1 MERFFLVFG
10 GSMKLKKIAT
20 AITIALSM
28 STAYAVE
35 SDSTNANKNI
45 ENDKTES
52 IVVIGT
58 RSAPRSVADSSVP
71 IDIIKADELSRN
83 GFGDISSVLSNVVP
97 SYNVNTQSINDAAT
111 MVRPANL
118 RGLPSD
124 NTLVLVNGKR
134 RHRASV
140 ITWTTGGVNNGA
152 HGPDISVIPAIA
164 LKQVE
169 VLRDGAAAQYG
180 SDAIAGVI
188 NFQLKDDS
196 EGGSFQY
203 QRGEYYKGDGES
215 NLLAGN
221 IGLPFTD
228 AGFANLSFEV
238 SDNKPTNRSVQRAD
252 AQALVD
258 AGNTDVANPAQI
270 WGNPEVKNNFKLFGN
285 IGLDLG
291 NDKEFY
297 LFGNWAEKEVIGS
310 FYFRNPNNRGGVY
323 GGPNNTLLVGDL
335 TPDDGVTCPVV
346 NIIDNAPDP
355 TALQSIINDPNC
367 FSHYENIPG
376 GFTPHFGGE
385 VVDTAIAIGTK
396 GEFDNGLYYDLS
408 ASVGRHASKFAIT
421 NTLNSAMGPD
431 SPRDFSPG
439 QYIELDTSYTLD
451 LSYPLTVNWLDDDI
465 NVAGGLEYREESFE
479 IKAGDVASYS
489 LGDTTLSLPLYKQGF
504 NVGSN
509 GFPGF
514 KPEHAGE
521 FERSNV
527 AAYIDVEAYLTENF
541 RLGAAARYE
550 DFSDFGST
558 SIAKLTMHWEA
569 HDNISFRGSLGTGF
583 RAPTVGQSNAS
594 NVSTSLNQDGLLVD
608 QATLSPT
615 NPISLLKGGKQ
626 LAAED
631 STNYALGIVMQF
643 DELFIT
649 VDYFN
654 VEVED
659 RITLSK
665 DFKVT
670 DDDVE
675 FLESIGILDASSF
688 DSVKYF
694 TNDFDTTTQGVDVVA
709 SYSMDMFG
717 GETNYNLAYNWTDTS
732 IDNWNEE
739 FVSETVV
746 RQMEDG
752 LPAHKG
758 TLTIQHTNGDIN
770 GFVRFVY
777 FGEHYEAHAEV
788 GDWPIDID
796 SAVTVDAELSYA
808 ATEQL
813 SFSVGAQN
821 LFDKYPNKNPYAD
834 NLGAQYPV
842 TSVMGFS
849 GGYYYF
855 RALYSF

>member
-1 MERFFLVFG
+1 
-10 GSMKLKKIAT
+10 MKRTK
-20 AITIALSM
+20 ITIAITLALSVNTSYSAENTAT
-28 STAYAVE
+28 STEVLNE
-35 SDSTNANKNI
+35 QQI
-45 ENDKTES
+45 EN

-58 RSAPRSVADSSVP
+58 RSSPRSIADSSVP
-71 IDIIKADELSRN
+71 IDIINADELSKN
-83 GFGDISSVLSNVVP
+83 GLSDISAVLSNVVP
-97 SYNVNTQSINDAAT
+97 SYNVNAQSINDAAT

-140 ITWTTGGVNNGA
+140 ITWTTGGVNNGS

-188 NFQLKDDS
+188 NFQLKDND

-203 QRGEYYKGDGES
+203 QGGEYYEGDGES
-215 NLLAGN
+215 NLLSGN
-221 IGLPFTD
+221 FGLPLTES
-228 AGFANLSFEV
+228 GFANFSFEV
-238 SDNKPTNRSVQRAD
+238 SESKATSRSVQRTD
-252 AQALVD
+252 AQVLID
-258 AGNTDVANPAQI
+258 SGNNDVASPAQV

-291 NDKEFY
+291 NSKEFY
-297 LFGNWAEKEVIGS
+297 LFGNWAEKEVIGG

-335 TPDDGVTCPVV
+335 TPDDGIACPVV
-346 NIIDNAPDP
+346 NIVNNAPDP
-355 TALQSIINDPNC
+355 AALKLINNDPSC

-376 GFTPHFGGE
+376 GFTPHFGGK
-385 VVDTAIAIGTK
+385 VIDTAIAIGTK
-396 GEFDNGLYYDLS
+396 GELDSGILYDLS
-408 ASVGRHASKFAIT
+408 ASIGRHAAKFAIT
-421 NTLNSAMGPD
+421 DTLNAAMGPD

-439 QYIELDTSYTLD
+439 QYIEIDTSYTLD
-451 LSYPLTVNWLDDDI
+451 LSYPLSVSWLNDEI
-465 NVAGGLEYREESFE
+465 NVAGGVEYREESFE
-479 IKAGDVASYS
+479 IKAGDTASYS

-521 FERSNV
+521 FERSNI
-527 AAYIDVEAYLTENF
+527 AAYVDIETYLTDSL
-541 RLGAAARYE
+541 RVGAAARYE
-550 DFSDFGST
+550 NFSDFGST
-558 SIAKLTMHWEA
+558 SNAKLTMHWGIN
-569 HDNISFRGSLGTGF
+569 DNLSLRGSLGTGF

-594 NVSTSLNQDGLLVD
+594 NVSTSLNQEGLLVD

-615 NPISLLKGGKQ
+615 NPISLLKGSKQ
-626 LAAED
+626 LDPED
-631 STNYALGIVMQF
+631 STNYAAGIIMQF

-649 VDYFN
+649 LDYFH
-654 VEVED
+654 VEVND
-659 RITLSK
+659 RITLSR

-670 DDDVE
+670 NEDIIA
-675 FLESIGILDASSF
+675 LEALGVLDASSF

-694 TNDFDTTTQGVDVVA
+694 TNDFDTTTQGIDVVA
-709 SYSMDMFG
+709 NYKMDIFG
-717 GETNYNLAYNWTDTS
+717 GETKYSLAFNWTDTN
-732 IDNWNEE
+732 IDDWSEE
-739 FVSETVV
+739 LVSETVV

-752 LPAHKG
+752 LPDQKA
-758 TLTIQHTNGDIN
+758 TFTAQHTNGDIS
-770 GFVRFVY
+770 GFIRLVY
-777 FGEHYEAHAEV
+777 FGGHYEAHAEV

-796 SAVTVDAELSYA
+796 SAVTIDAELSYA
-808 ATEQL
+808 ATAAL
-813 SFSVGAQN
+813 TFAVGAQN

-834 NLGAQYPV
+834 ILGAEYPV
-842 TSVMGFS
+842 TAVMGFS
-849 GGYYYF
+849 GGYYYLKAQYNF
-855 RALYSF
+855 

>member
-1 MERFFLVFG
+1 
-10 GSMKLKKIAT
+10 MKITKT
-20 AITIALSM
+20 TIAIIL
-28 STAYAVE
+28 ALG
-35 SDSTNANKNI
+35 TNVGFAAENI
-45 ENDKTES
+45 ASLRETKAQNMES

-71 IDIIKADELSRN
+71 IDIIKADELARN
-83 GFGDISSVLSNVVP
+83 GFSDISSVLSNVVP

-124 NTLVLVNGKR
+124 NTLILVNGKR

-152 HGPDISVIPAIA
+152 HGPDISVIPTIA

-221 IGLPFTD
+221 FGLPFTD
-228 AGFANLSFEV
+228 AGFANFSFEI
-238 SDNKPTNRSVQRAD
+238 SDNKPTNRSIQRAD
-252 AQALVD
+252 AQALIDV
-258 AGNTDVANPAQI
+258 GNTDVANPAQV

-285 IGLDLG
+285 IGLNLG

-323 GGPNNTLLVGDL
+323 GGSNNTLLVGDL
-335 TPDDGVTCPVV
+335 TPDDGIACPDVT
-346 NIIDNAPDP
+346 IINDAPDP
-355 TALQSIINDPNC
+355 TALQEIVNDPNC

-376 GFTPHFGGE
+376 GFTPRFGGK

-396 GEFDNGLYYDLS
+396 GEFDNGVYYDLS

-421 NTLNSAMGPD
+421 NTLNSAMGPN
-431 SPRDFSPG
+431 SPRDFNPG

-451 LSYPLTVNWLDDDI
+451 LSYPLTVSWLDDDV
-465 NVAGGLEYREESFE
+465 NVAGGVEYREESFE
-479 IKAGDVASYS
+479 IKSGDVASYS
-489 LGDTTLSLPLYKQGF
+489 LGDITLSLPLYKQGF

-521 FERSNV
+521 FERSNI
-527 AAYIDVEAYLTENF
+527 AAYVDVEAYLSENF

-558 SIAKLTMHWEA
+558 SNAKLTMHWEVN
-569 HDNISFRGSLGTGF
+569 DNFSFRGSVGTGF

-594 NVSTSLNQDGLLVD
+594 NVSTSLNQKGLLVD

-626 LAAED
+626 LAPED
-631 STNYALGIVMQF
+631 STNYAVGVVMQF

-654 VEVED
+654 IEVEE

-665 DFKVT
+665 DFKLT
-670 DDDVE
+670 DDNIE

-694 TNDFDTTTQGVDVVA
+694 TNDFDTTTQGIDVVA
-709 SYSMDMFG
+709 SYRMDMYG
-717 GETNYNLAYNWTDTS
+717 GETNYNLAYNWTETS
-732 IDNWNEE
+732 INNWNDE

-752 LPAHKG
+752 LPDHKG
-758 TLTIQHTNGDIN
+758 TFTVQHTNGNIN
-770 GFVRFVY
+770 CFVRFVY
-777 FGEHYEAHAEV
+777 FGGHYEAHAEV

-813 SFSVGAQN
+813 TFSVGAQN
-821 LFDKYPNKNPYAD
+821 LFDKYPNKNPFAEK
-834 NLGAQYPV
+834 LGAQYPV
-842 TSVMGFS
+842 TAVMGFS
-849 GGYYYF
+849 GGYYYLK
-855 RALYSF
+855 ALYSF

>member
-1 MERFFLVFG
+1 
-10 GSMKLKKIAT
+10 MKLAK
-20 AITIALSM
+20 ITIAITLALNINTS
-28 STAYAVE
+28 YAADVNKLVE
-35 SDSTNANKNI
+35 KDKKNEI
-45 ENDKTES
+45 EN

-71 IDIIKADELSRN
+71 IDIIDNDELMKS
-83 GFGDISSVLSNVVP
+83 GFGDISSVLTNIVP

-111 MVRPANL
+111 LVRPANL

-196 EGGSFQY
+196 EGGVLQFQT
-203 QRGEYYKGDGES
+203 GEYYEGDGQS
-215 NLLAGN
+215 NLVAGN
-221 IGLPFTD
+221 IGLPFTED
-228 AGFANLSFEV
+228 GFVNLSFELSE
-238 SDNKPTNRSVQRAD
+238 SDATDRSVQRAD
-252 AQALVD
+252 AQGLID
-258 AGNTDVANPAQI
+258 AGNSYVANPVQV
-270 WGNPEVKNNFKLFGN
+270 WGNPETKNNFKLFAN

-297 LFGNWAEKEVIGS
+297 LFGNWAEKEVVGS

-335 TPDDGVTCPVV
+335 MPDDGISCPTV
-346 NIIDNAPDP
+346 NIVNNAPDP
-355 TALQSIINDPNC
+355 SGLQSIIDDPNC

-376 GFTPHFGGE
+376 GFTPHFGGK

-396 GEFDNGLYYDLS
+396 GELDSGILYDLS
-408 ASVGRHASKFAIT
+408 ASIGRHASNFAIT
-421 NTLNSAMGPD
+421 DTLNSAMGPD

-451 LSYPLTVNWLDDDI
+451 LSYPLSVGWSDDEVNI
-465 NVAGGLEYREESFE
+465 AGGLEYREESFE
-479 IKAGDVASYS
+479 IKSGDPASYS

-514 KPEHAGE
+514 KPEHAGL
-521 FERSNV
+521 FERSNI
-527 AAYIDVEAYLTENF
+527 AAYVDIEAYLSDDI
-541 RLGAAARYE
+541 RIGVAARYE
-550 DFSDFGST
+550 DFSDFGAT
-558 SIAKLTMHWEA
+558 TNAKVSLHWKTT
-569 HDNISFRGSLGTGF
+569 DNLSLRGSIGTGF

-594 NVSTSLNQDGLLVD
+594 NVSTSLNQEGNLVD
-608 QATLSPT
+608 QATLAPT
-615 NPISLLKGGKQ
+615 NAIALLKGGKQ
-626 LAAED
+626 LEAED
-631 STNYALGIVMQF
+631 STSFAFGAVFQF
-643 DELFIT
+643 DELFVT

-654 VEVED
+654 IEVKD

-670 DDDVE
+670 DSDVAS
-675 FLESIGILDASSF
+675 LEAIGILDASSF

-694 TNDFDTTTQGVDVVA
+694 TNDFDTTTKGIDVVA
-709 SYSMDMFG
+709 NYQVAMFG
-717 GETNYNLAYNWTDTS
+717 GDTKYSLAYNWTDTS
-732 IDNWNEE
+732 IDNWNQEY
-739 FVSETVV
+739 VSETVV
-746 RQMEDG
+746 KQMEDG
-752 LPAHKG
+752 LPDQKA
-758 TLTIQHTNGDIN
+758 TFTINHMNGDFDA
-770 GFVRFVY
+770 FVRFVY

-796 SAVTVDAELSYA
+796 AALTVDAELSYA
-808 ATEQL
+808 VSDNMQVSL
-813 SFSVGAQN
+813 GAQN
-821 LFDKYPNKNPYAD
+821 IFDKYPNKNPYAD
-834 NLGAQYPV
+834 ILGAKYPV
-842 TSVMGFS
+842 TAVMGFG
-849 GGYYYF
+849 GGYYYL
-855 RALYSF
+855 RASYRF

>member
-1 MERFFLVFG
+1 M
-10 GSMKLKKIAT
+10 KIAKT
-20 AITIALSM
+20 TMAVALALGFNNSF
-28 STAYAVE
+28 AA
-35 SDSTNANKNI
+35 
-45 ENDKTES
+45 ENDVAAAKNNEKETET

-58 RSAPRSVADSSVP
+58 RSSPRSVADSSVP
-71 IDIIKADELSRN
+71 IDIIESKELARN
-83 GFGDISSVLSNVVP
+83 GLGDISSVLSNVVP

-196 EGGSFQY
+196 EGGSFQL
-203 QRGEYYKGDGES
+203 QKGQYYEGDGES

-221 IGLPFTD
+221 FGLPLTED
-228 AGFANLSFEV
+228 GFANFSFEV
-238 SDNKPTNRSVQRAD
+238 SDNKPTSRSVQRED
-252 AQALVD
+252 AQALID
-258 AGNTDVANPAQI
+258 AGNTNVATPAQV
-270 WGNPEVKNNFKLFGN
+270 WGNPEIKNNFKLFGN

-297 LFGNWAEKEVIGS
+297 LFGNWAEKEVVGG

-323 GGPNNTLLVGDL
+323 GGPDNTLLVGDL
-335 TPDDGVTCPVV
+335 TPDDGIACPVV
-346 NIIDNAPDP
+346 NIINDAPDP
-355 TALQSIINDPNC
+355 TALAQIKADPNC

-376 GFTPHFGGE
+376 GFTPHFGGK
-385 VVDTAIAIGTK
+385 VVDTAIAIGTR
-396 GEFDNGLYYDLS
+396 GELESGLLYDLS
-408 ASVGRHASKFAIT
+408 ASVGRHASKFSIT
-421 NTLNSAMGPD
+421 DTLNAAMGPD

-439 QYIELDTSYTLD
+439 QYIEIDTSYTLD
-451 LSYPLTVNWLDDDI
+451 LSYPLTVGWLEDDI

-527 AAYIDVEAYLTENF
+527 AAYIDIEAYLTDNL
-541 RLGAAARYE
+541 RIGTAIRYE
-550 DFSDFGST
+550 DFSDFGTTTNS
-558 SIAKLTMHWEA
+558 KLTAHWQA
-569 HDNISFRGSLGTGF
+569 NDNVALRGSVGTGF

-594 NVSTSLNQDGLLVD
+594 NVSTSLNQAGLLVD

-615 NPISLLKGGKQ
+615 NLISVRKGGKS
-626 LAAED
+626 LDPED
-631 STNYALGIVMQF
+631 STNYAFGAVFQF
-643 DELFIT
+643 DELFFTI
-649 VDYFN
+649 DYFN
-654 VEVED
+654 VKVKD

-670 DDDVE
+670 EEDVTA
-675 FLESIGILDASSF
+675 LEALGVLDASSF

-694 TNDFDTTTQGVDVVA
+694 TNDFDTTTKGVDVVA
-709 SYSMDMFG
+709 NYSADMFG
-717 GETNYNLAYNWTDTS
+717 GETRYSLAYNWTDTS
-732 IDNWNEE
+732 IDNWNED

-746 RQMEDG
+746 KQMEDG
-752 LPAHKG
+752 LPDHKG
-758 TLTIQHTNGDIN
+758 TITVQHTNGDID
-770 GFVRFVY
+770 GFIRMVY
-777 FGEHYEAHAEV
+777 FGGHYEAHAEV

-796 SAVTVDAELSYA
+796 SAITVDAEISYA
-808 ATEQL
+808 ATQAL
-813 SFSVGAQN
+813 TFSLGAQN
-821 LFDKYPNKNPYAD
+821 IFDNYPNKNPYAD
-834 NLGAQYPV
+834 ILGAEYPV
-842 TSVMGFS
+842 TAVMGFS
-849 GGYYYF
+849 GGYYYLK
-855 RALYSF
+855 AQYSF

>member
-1 MERFFLVFG
+1 M
-10 GSMKLKKIAT
+10 
-20 AITIALSM
+20 AITLALSANV
-28 STAYAVE
+28 SYA
-35 SDSTNANKNI
+35 A
-45 ENDKTES
+45 ENSAPELEEDKTES

-71 IDIIKADELSRN
+71 IDIINADELSRS
-83 GFGDISSVLSNVVP
+83 GLSDISSVLTNIVP

-140 ITWTTGGVNNGA
+140 ITWTTGGVNNGS
-152 HGPDISVIPAIA
+152 HGPDISVIPSIA

-203 QRGEYYKGDGES
+203 QRGQYYKGDGES
-215 NLLAGN
+215 NTFAANL
-221 IGLPFTD
+221 GLPLTD
-228 AGFANLSFEV
+228 AGFANFSVELNES
-238 SDNKPTNRSVQRAD
+238 KPTDRSVQRGD
-252 AQALVD
+252 AQGLVD
-258 AGNTDVANPAQI
+258 AGNTHVNSPAQV
-270 WGNPEVKNNFKLFGN
+270 WGNPEIKNNFKLFSN

-291 NDKEFY
+291 NDKEVYMFA
-297 LFGNWAEKEVIGS
+297 NWAEKEVVGS

-335 TPDDGVTCPVV
+335 TPDDGIGCPVV
-346 NIIDNAPDP
+346 NIVNNAPDP
-355 TALQSIINDPNC
+355 VALSAIQNDPNC

-376 GFTPHFGGE
+376 GFTPNFGGK
-385 VVDTAIAIGTK
+385 VTDTAIAVGTK
-396 GEFDNGLYYDLS
+396 GELNNGILYDLS

-421 NTLNSAMGPD
+421 NTLNAAMGPD
-431 SPRDFSPG
+431 SPRDFNPG
-439 QYIELDTSYTLD
+439 EYIEIDTSYTLD
-451 LSYPLTVNWLDDDI
+451 LAYPLAVNWLDDDI
-465 NVAGGLEYREESFE
+465 NIAGGVEYREESFE
-479 IKAGDVASYS
+479 IKAGDPASYS

-514 KPEHAGE
+514 KPEHSGE
-521 FERSNV
+521 FSRSNV
-527 AAYIDVEAYLTENF
+527 SAYIDIEAYLTDTF
-541 RLGAAARYE
+541 RVGTAVRYE

-558 SIAKLTMHWEA
+558 SNAKLTMHWETN
-569 HDNISFRGSLGTGF
+569 DNLSLRGSIGTGF

-594 NVSTSLNQDGLLVD
+594 NVSTSLSQEGVLVD
-608 QATLSPT
+608 QATLSPL
-615 NPISLLKGGKQ
+615 NPISVLKGGKQ
-626 LAAED
+626 LAPED
-631 STNYALGIVMQF
+631 STNYAFGAVLQF

-654 VEVED
+654 VEVKD

-670 DDDVE
+670 DADVLA
-675 FLESIGILDASSF
+675 LETLGILDASSY

-694 TNDFDTTTQGVDVVA
+694 TNDFDTTTQGIDVVA
-709 SYSMDMFG
+709 NYKVDMLG
-717 GETNYNLAYNWTDTS
+717 GETNYSFAYNWTDTS
-732 IDNWNEE
+732 IDNWNNE

-752 LPAHKG
+752 LPDHKG
-758 TLTIQHTNGDIN
+758 TFTLQHTNNDLD
-770 GFVRFVY
+770 GFVRVNY
-777 FGEHYEAHAEV
+777 FGGHYEAHAEV

-796 SAVTVDAELSYA
+796 SAITVDAEISYA

-813 SFSVGAQN
+813 VLSLGAQN
-821 LFDKYPNKNPYAD
+821 IFDQYPNKNPYAES
-834 NLGAQYPV
+834 LGAKYPV

-849 GGYYYF
+849 GGYYYLKAQYKF
-855 RALYSF
+855 

>member
-1 MERFFLVFG
+1 
-10 GSMKLKKIAT
+10 MKLAK
-20 AITIALSM
+20 ITIAVTLALSINT
-28 STAYAVE
+28 SYAAE
-35 SDSTNANKNI
+35 TNGSVKKDEKNEI
-45 ENDKTES
+45 EK

-71 IDIIKADELSRN
+71 IDIIGNDELSKS
-83 GFGDISSVLSNVVP
+83 GMGDVSSVLTNIVP

-118 RGLPSD
+118 RGLPAD

-164 LKQVE
+164 LKQIE

-188 NFQLKDDS
+188 NFQLKDNS

-203 QRGEYYKGDGES
+203 QRGQYYKGDGQS
-215 NLLAGN
+215 DLFSGN
-221 IGLPFTD
+221 VGLPFTED
-228 AGFANLSFEV
+228 GFVNLSFEL
-238 SDNKPTNRSVQRAD
+238 SESEATDRSVQRQD
-252 AQALVD
+252 AQDLID
-258 AGNTDVANPAQI
+258 AGNGYVENPAQV
-270 WGNPEVKNNFKLFGN
+270 WGNPEVKNNFKLFAN

-297 LFGNWAEKEVIGS
+297 MFGNWAEKEVIGS

-323 GGPNNTLLVGDL
+323 GGANNTLLVGDL
-335 TPDDGVTCPVV
+335 TPDDGINCPIV
-346 NIIDNAPDP
+346 NIVDNTPDP
-355 TALQSIINDPNC
+355 TALQAIIDDPNC

-376 GFTPHFGGE
+376 GFTPNFGGK

-396 GEFDNGLYYDLS
+396 GELENGVLYDLS
-408 ASVGRHASKFAIT
+408 ASFGRHASTFEIT
-421 NTLNSAMGPD
+421 NTLNAAMGPD

-439 QYIELDTSYTLD
+439 QYIEQDTSYTLD
-451 LSYPLTVNWLDDDI
+451 LSYPLSVGWSDDDVNI
-465 NVAGGLEYREESFE
+465 AGGLEYREESFE
-479 IKAGDVASYS
+479 IKAGDPASYS

-521 FERSNV
+521 FERSNI
-527 AAYIDVEAYLTENF
+527 AAYLDVEAYFSDNV
-541 RLGAAARYE
+541 RVGAAARYE

-558 SIAKLTMHWEA
+558 TNAKLSLHWQTT
-569 HDNISFRGSLGTGF
+569 DNLSLRGSVGTGF

-594 NVSTSLNQDGLLVD
+594 NVSTSLNQAGKLVD

-631 STNYALGIVMQF
+631 STSYAFGAVMQF

-649 VDYFN
+649 IDYFN
-654 VEVED
+654 IEVKD

-670 DDDVE
+670 DEDVE

-694 TNDFDTTTQGVDVVA
+694 TNDFDTTTKGVDVVA
-709 SYSMDMFG
+709 NYQMSMFG
-717 GETNYNLAYNWTDTS
+717 GDTKYSLAYNWTDTS
-732 IDNWNEE
+732 IENWNQEY
-739 FVSETVV
+739 VSETVV
-746 RQMEDG
+746 KQMEDG
-752 LPAHKG
+752 LPDHKG
-758 TLTIQHTNGDIN
+758 TFTINHVNGDFD

-777 FGEHYEAHAEV
+777 FGEHFEAHAEV

-796 SAVTVDAELSYA
+796 AALTVDAELSYA
-808 ATEQL
+808 VSDNMVVSL
-813 SFSVGAQN
+813 GAQN
-821 LFDKYPNKNPYAD
+821 IFDKYPNKNPYAD
-834 NLGAQYPV
+834 ILGAKYPV

-849 GGYYYF
+849 GGYYYL
-855 RALYSF
+855 RAKYQF

>member
-1 MERFFLVFG
+1 
-10 GSMKLKKIAT
+10 MKLAKITMAVTLALT
-20 AITIALSM
+20 ANIGY
-28 STAYAVE
+28 TAETESSVE
-35 SDSTNANKNI
+35 KDNSEI
-45 ENDKTES
+45 EN

-71 IDIIKADELSRN
+71 IDIIDDDELMKS
-83 GFGDISSVLSNVVP
+83 GFGDISSVLTNIVP

-111 MVRPANL
+111 LVRPANL

-196 EGGSFQY
+196 EGGVLQFQT
-203 QRGEYYKGDGES
+203 GEYYEGDGQS
-215 NLLAGN
+215 NLVAGN
-221 IGLPFTD
+221 IGLPFTED
-228 AGFANLSFEV
+228 GFVNLSFELSE
-238 SDNKPTNRSVQRAD
+238 SDATDRSVQRAD
-252 AQALVD
+252 AQGLID
-258 AGNTDVANPAQI
+258 AGNSYVANPVQV
-270 WGNPEVKNNFKLFGN
+270 WGNPETKNNFKLFAN

-297 LFGNWAEKEVIGS
+297 LFGNWAEKEVVGS

-335 TPDDGVTCPVV
+335 TPDDGISCPTV
-346 NIIDNAPDP
+346 NIVNNAPDP
-355 TALQSIINDPNC
+355 SGLQSIIDDPNC

-376 GFTPHFGGE
+376 GFTPHFGGK

-396 GEFDNGLYYDLS
+396 GELDSGILYDLS
-408 ASVGRHASKFAIT
+408 ASIGRHASNFAIT
-421 NTLNSAMGPD
+421 DTLNSAMGPD

-451 LSYPLTVNWLDDDI
+451 LSYPLSVGWSDDEVNI
-465 NVAGGLEYREESFE
+465 AGGLEYREESFE
-479 IKAGDVASYS
+479 IKSGDPASYS

-514 KPEHAGE
+514 KPEHAGL
-521 FERSNV
+521 FERSNI
-527 AAYIDVEAYLTENF
+527 AAYVDIEAYLSDDI
-541 RLGAAARYE
+541 RIGVAARYE
-550 DFSDFGST
+550 DFSDFGAT
-558 SIAKLTMHWEA
+558 TNAKVSLHWKTT
-569 HDNISFRGSLGTGF
+569 DNLSLRGSIGTGF

-594 NVSTSLNQDGLLVD
+594 NVSTSLNQEGNLVD
-608 QATLSPT
+608 QATLAPT
-615 NPISLLKGGKQ
+615 NAIALLKGGKQ
-626 LAAED
+626 LEAED
-631 STNYALGIVMQF
+631 STSFAFGAVFQF
-643 DELFIT
+643 DELFVT

-654 VEVED
+654 IEVKD

-670 DDDVE
+670 DSDVAS
-675 FLESIGILDASSF
+675 LEAIGILDASSF

-694 TNDFDTTTQGVDVVA
+694 TNDFDTTTKGIDVVA
-709 SYSMDMFG
+709 NYQVAMFG
-717 GETNYNLAYNWTDTS
+717 GDTKYSLAYNWTDTS
-732 IDNWNEE
+732 IDNWNQEY
-739 FVSETVV
+739 VSETVV
-746 RQMEDG
+746 KQMEDG
-752 LPAHKG
+752 LPDQKA
-758 TLTIQHTNGDIN
+758 TFTINHMNGDFDA
-770 GFVRFVY
+770 FVRFVY

-796 SAVTVDAELSYA
+796 AALTVDAELSYA
-808 ATEQL
+808 VSDNMQVSL
-813 SFSVGAQN
+813 GAQN
-821 LFDKYPNKNPYAD
+821 IFDKYPNKNPYAD
-834 NLGAQYPV
+834 ILGAKYPV
-842 TSVMGFS
+842 TAVMGFG
-849 GGYYYF
+849 GGYYYL
-855 RALYSF
+855 RASYRF

>member
-1 MERFFLVFG
+1 M
-10 GSMKLKKIAT
+10 MKLAKITMAVSLALT
-20 AITIALSM
+20 ANIGY
-28 STAYAVE
+28 TA
-35 SDSTNANKNI
+35 DSQPSV
-45 ENDKTES
+45 ENDKSEVEN

-71 IDIIKADELSRN
+71 IDIIDNDELEKS
-83 GFGDISSVLSNVVP
+83 GFGDISSVLTNIVP

-111 MVRPANL
+111 LVRPANL

-196 EGGSFQY
+196 EGGALQFQT
-203 QRGEYYKGDGES
+203 GEYYEGDGQR
-215 NLLAGN
+215 NMFAGN
-221 IGLPFTD
+221 LGLPFTED
-228 AGFANLSFEV
+228 GFVNLSFELSE
-238 SDNKPTNRSVQRAD
+238 SDATDRSVQRAD
-252 AQALVD
+252 AQGLID
-258 AGNTDVANPAQI
+258 AGNNSVAEPVQV
-270 WGNPEVKNNFKLFGN
+270 WGSPETKNNFKLFAN

-297 LFGNWAEKEVIGS
+297 LFSNWAEKEVIGG

-335 TPDDGVTCPVV
+335 TPDDGISCPTV
-346 NIIDNAPDP
+346 NIVNNVPDP
-355 TALQSIINDPNC
+355 SGLQSVINDPNC

-376 GFTPHFGGE
+376 GFTPHFGGK
-385 VVDTAIAIGTK
+385 VVDTALAIGTK
-396 GEFDNGLYYDLS
+396 GELESGILYDLS
-408 ASVGRHASKFAIT
+408 ASIGRHSSDFAIT
-421 NTLNSAMGPD
+421 DTLNSAMGPD

-451 LSYPLTVNWLDDDI
+451 LAYPLSVAWSDEEVNI
-465 NVAGGLEYREESFE
+465 AGGFEYREESFE
-479 IKAGDVASYS
+479 IKSGDPASYS

-514 KPEHAGE
+514 KPEHAGV
-521 FERSNV
+521 FERSNI
-527 AAYIDVEAYLTENF
+527 AAYVDVEAYLNEDV
-541 RLGAAARYE
+541 RVGVAARYE
-550 DFSDFGST
+550 DFSDFGT
-558 SIAKLTMHWEA
+558 TTNAKLSLHWKTT
-569 HDNISFRGSLGTGF
+569 DNLALRGSVGTGF

-594 NVSTSLNQDGLLVD
+594 NVSTSLNQQGKLVD
-608 QATLSPT
+608 QATLAPT
-615 NPISLLKGGKQ
+615 NTIALLKGGKQ
-626 LAAED
+626 LEAED
-631 STNYALGIVMQF
+631 STSFAFGAVWQF
-643 DELFIT
+643 EELFVT

-654 VEVED
+654 IEVKD

-670 DDDVE
+670 DSDVAS
-675 FLESIGILDASSF
+675 LEAIGILDASSF

-694 TNDFDTTTQGVDVVA
+694 TNDFDTTTKGIDIVA
-709 SYSMDMFG
+709 NYQVAMFG
-717 GETNYNLAYNWTDTS
+717 GDTKYSLAYNWTDTS
-732 IDNWNEE
+732 IENWNQEY
-739 FVSETVV
+739 VSETVV
-746 RQMEDG
+746 KQMEDG
-752 LPAHKG
+752 LPDQKA
-758 TLTIQHTNGDIN
+758 TFTINHINGDFDA
-770 GFVRFVY
+770 FVRFVY
-777 FGEHYEAHAEV
+777 FGDHYEAHAEV

-796 SAVTVDAELSYA
+796 SALTVDAELSYA
-808 ATEQL
+808 VSDNMQVSL
-813 SFSVGAQN
+813 GAQN
-821 LFDKYPNKNPYAD
+821 IFDKYPNKNPYAD
-834 NLGAQYPV
+834 ILGAKYPV
-842 TSVMGFS
+842 TAVMGFG
-849 GGYYYF
+849 GGYYYL
-855 RALYSF
+855 RASYNF

>member
-1 MERFFLVFG
+1 
-10 GSMKLKKIAT
+10 MKLTKITMAVT
-20 AITIALSM
+20 LALSINA
-28 STAYAVE
+28 SYAAETKTATVKEKNDDVE
-35 SDSTNANKNI
+35 N
-45 ENDKTES
+45 

-71 IDIIKADELSRN
+71 IDIIDNEELSKN
-83 GFGDISSVLSNVVP
+83 GMGDISSVLSNVVP

-152 HGPDISVIPAIA
+152 HGPDISVIPSIA

-188 NFQLKDDS
+188 NFQLKDDN
-196 EGGSFQY
+196 EGGSLQY
-203 QRGEYYKGDGES
+203 QTGKYYQGDGQS
-215 NLLAGN
+215 NLMAGN
-221 IGLPFTD
+221 IGLPFTEQ
-228 AGFANLSFEV
+228 GFVNLSFEV
-238 SDNKPTNRSVQRAD
+238 SENEATDRSVQRAD
-252 AQALVD
+252 AQALID
-258 AGNTDVANPAQI
+258 AGNTDVASPAQI
-270 WGNPEVKNNFKLFGN
+270 WGNPEVKNNFKLFAN

-291 NDKEFY
+291 NEKEFY
-297 LFGNWAEKEVIGS
+297 MFGNWAEKEVIGG
-310 FYFRNPNNRGGVY
+310 FYFRNPNTRGGVY

-335 TPDDGVTCPVV
+335 TPDDGISCPIV
-346 NIIDNAPDP
+346 NIVNNVPDP
-355 TALQSIINDPNC
+355 AALQAIREDANC

-376 GFTPHFGGE
+376 GFTPNFGGK

-396 GEFDNGLYYDLS
+396 GELDNGILYDLS
-408 ASVGRHASKFAIT
+408 ASYGRHGSTFAIT
-421 NTLNSAMGPD
+421 NTINAAMGPD

-439 QYIELDTSYTLD
+439 QYIEQDTSYTLD
-451 LSYPLTVNWLDDDI
+451 LSYPLSVDWSDDDVNI
-465 NVAGGLEYREESFE
+465 AGGLEYREEAFE
-479 IKAGDVASYS
+479 IKSGDPASYS
-489 LGDTTLSLPLYKQGF
+489 LGDTTLSVPLYKQGF

-521 FERSNV
+521 FERSNI
-527 AAYIDVEAYLTENF
+527 AAYIDMEAYLADNF
-541 RLGAAARYE
+541 RLGAAVRYE

-558 SIAKLTMHWEA
+558 TNAKLSAHWQTTE
-569 HDNISFRGSLGTGF
+569 NLSLRGSVGTGF

-594 NVSTSLNQDGLLVD
+594 NVSTSLNQAGNLVD

-615 NPISLLKGGKQ
+615 NPIALLKGGKQ

-631 STNYALGIVMQF
+631 STSYAFGAVMQF
-643 DELFIT
+643 DQLFIT
-649 VDYFN
+649 IDYFN
-654 VEVED
+654 IEVED

-670 DDDVE
+670 DEDVQS
-675 FLESIGILDASSF
+675 LEAIGILDASSF

-694 TNDFDTTTQGVDVVA
+694 TNDFDTTTKGIDLVA
-709 SYSMDMFG
+709 NYEVSMFG
-717 GETNYNLAYNWTDTS
+717 GDTKYSLAYNWTDTT
-732 IDNWNEE
+732 IDNWNREY
-739 FVSETVV
+739 VGETVV
-746 RQMEDG
+746 KQMEDG
-752 LPAHKG
+752 LPDHKG
-758 TLTIQHTNGDIN
+758 TFTINHINGDLE

-777 FGEHYEAHAEV
+777 FGKHYEAHAEV

-796 SAVTVDAELSYA
+796 SALTVDAELSYMVSDNMVVS
-808 ATEQL
+808 L
-813 SFSVGAQN
+813 GAQN

-834 NLGAQYPV
+834 ILGAEYPV

-849 GGYYYF
+849 GGYYYL
-855 RALYSF
+855 RAKYQF